1 MIKRNQWDHWI
12 GWLAVASATFFLS
25 ACHNPKSEVIGSGSF
40 EATEVLVSSEVN
52 GRVLE
57 WNIEEGSTI
66 QQGEQV
72 GLVDTTQL
80 FLQREAL
87 LRSGKGVRANQPNI
101 ATQTKALE
109 VKLEELQS
117 NRDRTAR
124 LLKAGIAT
132 QKQLDDLDS
141 GIAAVESQLS
151 AARSTLSNQSSQI
164 TAQSSAIDI
173 QVAQV
178 DDLIE
183 RSKIA
188 APISGMVLANYIHRG
203 ELAGQGRPLFRVGN
217 LETLFLRAY
226 VQNDQ
231 LGTLHL
237 GDEVKVQV
245 DGENGEKRS
254 YPGTISWISSQ
265 AEFTPKTVQTDD
277 ERSNLVYAI
286 KVRVPNSDGT
296 LRIGM
301 YGEVVR

>member
-1 MIKRNQWDHWI
+1 M
-12 GWLAVASATFFLS
+12 GWLAVVTATLFLS
-25 ACHNPKSEVIGSGSF
+25 ACHNQKSEVIGSGSF

-57 WNIEEGSTI
+57 WKIEEGSTI

-188 APISGMVLANYIHRG
+188 APISGTVLANYIHRG

-226 VQNDQ
+226 VQNNR

-254 YPGTISWISSQ
+254 YPGTISWISSR

>member
-1 MIKRNQWDHWI
+1 MIKRNQWDHWM
-12 GWLAVASATFFLS
+12 GWLAVATATFFLS
-25 ACHNPKSEVIGSGSF
+25 ACHNQKSEVIGSGSF

-66 QQGEQV
+66 QRGEQV

-87 LRSGKGVRANQPNI
+87 LRSGKGIRANQPNI

>member
-1 MIKRNQWDHWI
+1 MIKRNQWDHWM
-12 GWLAVASATFFLS
+12 GWLAVATATFFLS
-25 ACHNPKSEVIGSGSF
+25 ACHNQKSEVIGSGSF

-87 LRSGKGVRANQPNI
+87 LRSGKGIRANQPNI

>member
-1 MIKRNQWDHWI
+1 M
-12 GWLAVASATFFLS
+12 GWLAVATATFFLS
-25 ACHNPKSEVIGSGSF
+25 ACHNQKSEVIGSGSF

-80 FLQREAL
+80 FLQRETL
-87 LRSGKGVRANQPNI
+87 LRSGKGIRANQPNI

-254 YPGTISWISSQ
+254 YPGTISWISSR

>member
-1 MIKRNQWDHWI
+1 M
-12 GWLAVASATFFLS
+12 GWLAVATATFFLS
-25 ACHNPKSEVIGSGSF
+25 ACHNQKSEVIGSGSF

-87 LRSGKGVRANQPNI
+87 LRSGKGIRANQPNI

>member
-1 MIKRNQWDHWI
+1 M
-12 GWLAVASATFFLS
+12 GWLAVATATFFLS
-25 ACHNPKSEVIGSGSF
+25 ACHNQKSEVIGSGSF

>member
-1 MIKRNQWDHWI
+1 M
-12 GWLAVASATFFLS
+12 GWLAVATATFFLS
-25 ACHNPKSEVIGSGSF
+25 ACHNQKSEVIGSGSF

-57 WNIEEGSTI
+57 WDIEEGSTI

-87 LRSGKGVRANQPNI
+87 LRSGKGIRANQPNI

-254 YPGTISWISSQ
+254 YPGTISWISSR

>member
-1 MIKRNQWDHWI
+1 M
-12 GWLAVASATFFLS
+12 GWLAVATVALFLS
-25 ACHNPKSEVIGSGSF
+25 ACHNQKSEVIGSGSF

-57 WNIEEGSTI
+57 WKIEEGSTI

-124 LLKAGIAT
+124 LLKAGVAT

-188 APISGMVLANYIHRG
+188 APISGTVLANYIHRG

-226 VQNDQ
+226 VQNNR

-254 YPGTISWISSQ
+254 YPGTISWISSR

>member
-1 MIKRNQWDHWI
+1 M
-12 GWLAVASATFFLS
+12 GWLAVATAALFLS
-25 ACHNPKSEVIGSGSF
+25 ACHNQKSEVIGSGSF

-57 WNIEEGSTI
+57 WKIEEGSTI

-124 LLKAGIAT
+124 LLKAGVAT

-188 APISGMVLANYIHRG
+188 APISGTVLANYIHRG

-226 VQNDQ
+226 VQNNR

-245 DGENGEKRS
+245 DGENGEKRNYS
-254 YPGTISWISSQ
+254 GTITWISSR

>member
-1 MIKRNQWDHWI
+1 M
-12 GWLAVASATFFLS
+12 GWLAVATATFFLS
-25 ACHNPKSEVIGSGSF
+25 ACHNQKSEVIGSGSF

-87 LRSGKGVRANQPNI
+87 LRSGKGIRANQPNI

-254 YPGTISWISSQ
+254 YPGTISWISSR

>member
-1 MIKRNQWDHWI
+1 M
-12 GWLAVASATFFLS
+12 GWLAVATATFFLS
-25 ACHNPKSEVIGSGSF
+25 ACHNQKSEVIGSGSF

-231 LGTLHL
+231 LGTLRL

>member
-1 MIKRNQWDHWI
+1 MIKRNQWDHWM
-12 GWLAVASATFFLS
+12 GWLAVATATLFLS
-25 ACHNPKSEVIGSGSF
+25 ACHNQKSKVIGSGSF

-117 NRDRTAR
+117 NRNRTAR
-124 LLKAGIAT
+124 LLKSGVAT

-183 RSKIA
+183 RSKIT
-188 APISGMVLANYIHRG
+188 APISGTVLANYIHRG

-226 VQNDQ
+226 VQNNR

-254 YPGTISWISSQ
+254 YSGTISWISSR

>member
-1 MIKRNQWDHWI
+1 MSWI
-12 GWLAVASATFFLS
+12 AVATATLFLS
-25 ACHNPKSEVIGSGSF
+25 ACNNQKSEVIGSGSF

-57 WNIEEGSTI
+57 WKIEEGSTI

-80 FLQREAL
+80 YLQREAL

-124 LLKAGIAT
+124 LLKAGVAT

-188 APISGMVLANYIHRG
+188 APISGTVLANYIHRG

-231 LGTLHL
+231 LGTLCL

-254 YPGTISWISSQ
+254 YSGTITWISSR

-286 KVRVPNSDGT
+286 KVRVPNSDGS

>member
-1 MIKRNQWDHWI
+1 M
-12 GWLAVASATFFLS
+12 GWLAVATAALFLS
-25 ACHNPKSEVIGSGSF
+25 ACHNQKSEVIGSGSF

-57 WNIEEGSTI
+57 WKIEEGSTI

-124 LLKAGIAT
+124 LLKAGVAT

-188 APISGMVLANYIHRG
+188 APISGTVLANYIHRG
-203 ELAGQGRPLFRVGN
+203 ELAGQGHPLFRVGN

-254 YPGTISWISSQ
+254 YPGKISWISSR

>member
-1 MIKRNQWDHWI
+1 M
-12 GWLAVASATFFLS
+12 GWLAVATAALFLS
-25 ACHNPKSEVIGSGSF
+25 ACHNQKSEVIGSGSF

-57 WNIEEGSTI
+57 WKIEEGSTI

-80 FLQREAL
+80 FLQREVL

-124 LLKAGIAT
+124 LLKAGVAT
-132 QKQLDDLDS
+132 QKQLDDRDS

-188 APISGMVLANYIHRG
+188 APISGTVLANYIHRG

-254 YPGTISWISSQ
+254 YPGTISWISSR

>member
-1 MIKRNQWDHWI
+1 M
-12 GWLAVASATFFLS
+12 GWLAVATATLFLS
-25 ACHNPKSEVIGSGSF
+25 ACHNQKSEVIGSGSF

-117 NRDRTAR
+117 NRDRTTR

-164 TAQSSAIDI
+164 TAQSSA
-173 QVAQV
+173 
-178 DDLIE
+178 
-183 RSKIA
+183 
-188 APISGMVLANYIHRG
+188 
-203 ELAGQGRPLFRVGN
+203 
-217 LETLFLRAY
+217 
-226 VQNDQ
+226 
-231 LGTLHL
+231 
-237 GDEVKVQV
+237 
-245 DGENGEKRS
+245 
-254 YPGTISWISSQ
+254 
-265 AEFTPKTVQTDD
+265 
-277 ERSNLVYAI
+277 
-286 KVRVPNSDGT
+286 
-296 LRIGM
+296 
-301 YGEVVR
+301 